1 MNYEIPSVTVFL
13 STYNGGRY
21 LTEQIDSILSQKD
34 VILSLYIRDDG
45 STDNTIQILEKY
57 KNKINIYR
65 GNNIGV
71 GNSFMQLLYYANANT
86 MFYAFCDQDDIWL
99 PNKLSNAIETLKTIT
114 RPTLYCSNQILIDSK
129 SNKIG
134 KRYSSPP
141 NTTYMQILNKN
152 MVSGC
157 TMVWNKSLHLLL
169 NNPER
174 RPSSNLLQ
182 KRIHDV
188 WVAMVAS
195 VVGKIIYDN
204 NAFILYRQHE
214 NNVVGIKKEKLL
226 KTWKKKLFNSNLRN
240 GRSDIC
246 REILQNYG
254 DLITDT
260 EISNKITKYAYYRT
274 NHDYKKDILKDKTIC
289 NYTNELF
296 MSLKMKILFNLF

>member
-1 MNYEIPSVTVFL
+1 MSYEVPSVTIFL
-13 STYNGGRY
+13 STYNGERY
-21 LTEQIDSILSQKD
+21 LAEQIDSILSQKD

-45 STDNTIQILEKY
+45 STDNTIQILERY

-195 VVGKIIYDN
+195 VVGKIIYYN
-204 NAFILYRQHE
+204 IAFIL
-214 NNVVGIKKEKLL
+214 
-226 KTWKKKLFNSNLRN
+226 
-240 GRSDIC
+240 
-246 REILQNYG
+246 
-254 DLITDT
+254 
-260 EISNKITKYAYYRT
+260 
-274 NHDYKKDILKDKTIC
+274 
-289 NYTNELF
+289 
-296 MSLKMKILFNLF
+296 